1 MIRSTWVL
9 GVILMVAVAPAE
21 ARAQARANGAVL
33 FESYDFDGGLAIGGA
48 PAVVGVTQ
56 LSVPFT
62 ATLPLGGWVDL
73 TVSGG
78 FARVELTPAEGGD
91 PVEPATGLT
100 DTEAR
105 LAVQL
110 VPDRLL
116 LIATGAAA
124 TGQESLE
131 AEQASVLTVLVR
143 DVLGFSTRSLGTG
156 GHAGAGL
163 AGAVQAGKMALGLA
177 GTYTRFGAYEPIV
190 GTSRRFEPADEFRV
204 RAGLEGPVGSGGYLR
219 IAGIFAR
226 RGEDRINGEAVVRS
240 SSRLAT
246 YLSIDGRVG
255 SAKVLAYAYDLY
267 RGGARLEGA
276 ALLPKANVV
285 ASGLE
290 LTLPI
295 TRTTQ
300 VAPRVEFRRTDQ
312 APRLG
317 DGLQRLGTSFRFGA
331 DLRQRLGGRAALVIE
346 ASGLM
351 GKVLSESDAAPG
363 DVGVSGYRLGA
374 HLEIG
379 R

>member
-1 MIRSTWVL
+1 M
-9 GVILMVAVAPAE
+9 
-21 ARAQARANGAVL
+21 
-33 FESYDFDGGLAIGGA
+33 
-48 PAVVGVTQ
+48 
-56 LSVPFT
+56 PFT
-62 ATLPLGGWVDL
+62 ATLGVGRLADL

-91 PVEPATGLT
+91 PIAPAAGLT

-105 LAVQL
+105 LSVHL

-124 TGQESLE
+124 TGQESVK

-156 GHAGAGL
+156 GHFGAGL
-163 AGAVQAGKMALGLA
+163 AGAVGAGRMAIGVA
-177 GTYTRFGAYEPIV
+177 GTYTRFGAYEPIL
-190 GTSRRFEPADEFRV
+190 GTSRRFEPADELRV
-204 RAGLEGPVGSGGYLR
+204 RAGVEGPVGSGGYLR
-219 IAGIFAR
+219 IAGIFAH
-226 RGEDRINGEAVVRS
+226 RGEDRINGDAVVRS

-246 YLSIDGRVG
+246 YLSVDGRVG
-255 SAKVLAYAYDLY
+255 GAKVLAYAYDLY

-290 LTLPI
+290 LTLPLA
-295 TRTTQ
+295 RTTQ

-312 APRLG
+312 APPAG
-317 DGLQRLGTSFRFGA
+317 GGLERLGTSFRFGA
-331 DLRQRLGGRAALVIE
+331 DLRQRLGGKASLVLE
-346 ASGLM
+346 ANGLV
-351 GKVLSESDAAPG
+351 GNVVSEGVAQPG
-363 DVGVSGYRLGA
+363 DVGVTGYRVGA